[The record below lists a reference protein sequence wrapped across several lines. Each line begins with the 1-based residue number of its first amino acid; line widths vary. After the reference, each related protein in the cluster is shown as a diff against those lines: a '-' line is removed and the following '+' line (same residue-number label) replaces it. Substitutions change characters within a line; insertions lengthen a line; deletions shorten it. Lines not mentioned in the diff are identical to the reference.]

1 MSTSTLK
8 LAIDDLTKYFAY
20 SGRQDA
26 VARTISKSGLP
37 ANLFLP
43 SIPLPTIPPPAA
55 PSESKPEEP
64 QPHEVRGVIDMIS
77 NVTDGAIFT
86 HKLIEKLAGTEVKNI
101 EKVIKIY
108 YEDEGISKVNGAY
121 PSFIGMRE
129 DNTTPASIRRII
141 SSGVPTE
148 SEFPTADGGVAG
160 TNVNPKDP
168 NKFTTPT
175 LSAILLPSLE
185 IGLSTRN
192 ADAVALF
199 MNAIPTTQMSL
210 CSPYIDLRIITD
222 RPMIGDISAP
232 GEGKLNDLSLS
243 RFLGVYDVKR
253 AEDPNYILAAAAPKG
268 FEMTSGLGIGIP
280 LPIGLGSSGGGE
292 ELDAG
297 PEVSIS
303 SAGMEIFTSPQTLVN
318 PEINRDRAAGGY
330 QNVLDPMVPL
340 ATLEGI
346 QFTDQ
351 LSGTGMIGYSRATVN
366 IKLHDRSRMPEL
378 AVLMNPQTFSLGSF
392 IIEYGW
398 NHPHAMLNT
407 EIDVNNVARA
417 PNAYANFLN
426 SLRSRLK
433 YKLTTSNFTLTND
446 GQVSIQLNMISM
458 GGASMPEVHIGEGAY
473 VNSRLIKGLLTN
485 LITQTLGTVDKNVK
499 NIEIMPKQL
508 LTPVD
513 KLAKDTLVSRKTLI
527 DIVGNFKKKSEDSAA
542 DISTIADFIKE
553 QLDAVVSDSD
563 KAKVSVASE
572 VKKKLK
578 ALENS
583 GGVGDP
589 WLTDLD
595 TGKTS
600 TSTPKPR
607 TETDTTDSGDG
618 AVPEEASTDG
628 SLTGGGEAEGSEES
642 FQGWASL
649 GKVIMSFI
657 GRPLTATHKYD
668 EVQVLFYGFNPL
680 AGPFADYTVAN
691 FPISVNA
698 FSKKIL
704 ELMKQPQ
711 NLTIAKMMSFLSNI
725 VSNPTS
731 DPYGFSDAYGNKYE
745 TEDAATEGKDDDAVL
760 SKKSSI
766 KMAEMNILR
775 SHFKAP
781 ALKFWIETVPDI
793 QDKVDN
799 ITGSGDGSSD
809 PKSSAQKKTP
819 GKEIC
824 RVHVYDSNAH
834 PFMATE
840 TMLDLLSD
848 KDFAGFYK
856 DAKAS
861 LSTGEPAPTPSADQ
875 VNQTGNKVRTA
886 NSTAK
891 LEEEELVEIV
901 KDDNELIEVMRQKVD
916 TETIKAKIRA
926 ETPTITYGTMF
937 SPITSVSLRAATSGG
952 VNNAIIGREILAAK
966 KGEGVKKA
974 PSHVPDMLVTPASLD
989 VKCIGNPL
997 IMHGQYFYVD
1007 LGTGTTADN
1016 LYTVTNVTHDIGPGK
1031 FETGFKLT
1039 YAGNKIQAM
1048 RDKLAASYVVL
1059 KGLKK

>member
-1 MSTSTLK
+1 
-8 LAIDDLTKYFAY
+8 
-20 SGRQDA
+20 
-26 VARTISKSGLP
+26 
-37 ANLFLP
+37 
-43 SIPLPTIPPPAA
+43 
-55 PSESKPEEP
+55 
-64 QPHEVRGVIDMIS
+64 
-77 NVTDGAIFT
+77 
-86 HKLIEKLAGTEVKNI
+86 
-101 EKVIKIY
+101 
-108 YEDEGISKVNGAY
+108 
-121 PSFIGMRE
+121 
-129 DNTTPASIRRII
+129 
-141 SSGVPTE
+141 
-148 SEFPTADGGVAG
+148 
-160 TNVNPKDP
+160 
-168 NKFTTPT
+168 
-175 LSAILLPSLE
+175 
-185 IGLSTRN
+185 
-192 ADAVALF
+192 
-199 MNAIPTTQMSL
+199 
-210 CSPYIDLRIITD
+210 
-222 RPMIGDISAP
+222 
-232 GEGKLNDLSLS
+232 
-243 RFLGVYDVKR
+243 
-253 AEDPNYILAAAAPKG
+253 
-268 FEMTSGLGIGIP
+268 
-280 LPIGLGSSGGGE
+280 
-292 ELDAG
+292 
-297 PEVSIS
+297 
-303 SAGMEIFTSPQTLVN
+303 
-318 PEINRDRAAGGY
+318 
-330 QNVLDPMVPL
+330 
-340 ATLEGI
+340 
-346 QFTDQ
+346 
-351 LSGTGMIGYSRATVN
+351 
-366 IKLHDRSRMPEL
+366 
-378 AVLMNPQTFSLGSF
+378 
-392 IIEYGW
+392 
-398 NHPHAMLNT
+398 
-407 EIDVNNVARA
+407 
-417 PNAYANFLN
+417 
-426 SLRSRLK
+426 
-433 YKLTTSNFTLTND
+433 
-446 GQVSIQLNMISM
+446 
-458 GGASMPEVHIGEGAY
+458 
-473 VNSRLIKGLLTN
+473 
-485 LITQTLGTVDKNVK
+485 
-499 NIEIMPKQL
+499 MPKQL

-607 TETDTTDSGDG
+607 TETDTIDSGDG

-649 GKVIMSFI
+649 GK
-657 GRPLTATHKYD
+657 
-668 EVQVLFYGFNPL
+668 
-680 AGPFADYTVAN
+680 
-691 FPISVNA
+691 VNA

-745 TEDAATEGKDDDAVL
+745 TEDASTEGKDDDAVL